1 MENPEANATVK
12 AFDKQLAPVLGMRY
26 SILRQVFLYFVRNDG
41 INAMNQSKR
50 LLLVEDDNEIRDLL
64 CTFLTDNGYQ
74 TDTAVNGM
82 DGLKKA
88 LSMEY
93 DLILLDIM
101 LPYKSGD
108 QVLKELRERSNAP
121 VIVLSAKDMVQT
133 KIDVIRIGADDY
145 VTKPFDLGEV
155 LVRIEALLRRS
166 GRRSDDTEILTHK
179 NLSLHVKEGRA
190 FLNGKE
196 LSLTVK
202 EYAILQLL
210 LSNPN
215 KIFSRSNIFDSL
227 WEDSGNYDDNAVKVH
242 MSNLRSKLAAQD
254 TEEYIETVW
263 GMGYRLAN

>member
-1 MENPEANATVK
+1 MAE
-12 AFDKQLAPVLGMRY
+12 
-26 SILRQVFLYFVRNDG
+26 RNG
-41 INAMNQSKR
+41 SKKI
-50 LLLVEDDNEIRDLL
+50 LLVEDDNEISELL
-64 CTFLTDNGYQ
+64 SSFLTDNGYAVE
-74 TDTAVNGM
+74 TASNGM
-82 DGLKKA
+82 EGLRKA
-88 LSMEY
+88 LDSQS

-108 QVLKELRERSNAP
+108 QVLKELREHSDVP
-121 VIVLSAKDMVQT
+121 VMVLSAKDMVQT

-166 GRRSDDTEILTHK
+166 GRRSDDQDVLTHK

-190 FLNGKE
+190 YVCGKE
-196 LSLTVK
+196 LTLTVK
-202 EYAILQLL
+202 EYEILKLL

-227 WEDSGNYDDNAVKVH
+227 WDEDSGNYDDNAVKVH
-242 MSNLRSKLAAQD
+242 VSNLRSKLAAND
-254 TEEYIETVW
+254 SEEYIETVW

>member
-1 MENPEANATVK
+1 MTDFARAK
-12 AFDKQLAPVLGMRY
+12 K
-26 SILRQVFLYFVRNDG
+26 I
-41 INAMNQSKR
+41 
-50 LLLVEDDNEIRDLL
+50 LLVEDDNEIRELL
-64 CTFLTDNGYQ
+64 SGFLADGGYVL
-74 TDTAVNGM
+74 DTAKNGM
-82 DGLKKA
+82 EGLKKA
-88 LSMEY
+88 LEGSY

-108 QVLKELRERSNAP
+108 QVLKELREHSNVP

-166 GRRSDDTEILTHK
+166 GRQSDDQDVLTHK

-190 FLNGKE
+190 YVNGKE
-196 LSLTVK
+196 LTLTVK
-202 EYAILQLL
+202 EYEILKLL

-215 KIFSRSNIFDSL
+215 KIFSRANIFDSL
-227 WEDSGNYDDNAVKVH
+227 WDEDSGNYDDNAVKVH
-242 MSNLRSKLAAQD
+242 VSNLRSKLAAND
-254 TEEYIETVW
+254 SEEYVETVW

>member
-1 MENPEANATVK
+1 M
-12 AFDKQLAPVLGMRY
+12 
-26 SILRQVFLYFVRNDG
+26 ND
-41 INAMNQSKR
+41 MDRSKR
-50 LLLVEDDNEIRDLL
+50 VLLVEDDNEIRELL
-64 CTFLTDNGYQ
+64 CTFLSENGYE
-74 TDTAVNGM
+74 TDTAANGM
-82 DGLKKA
+82 EGLKKA
-88 LSMEY
+88 LGTEY
-93 DLILLDIM
+93 DLVLLDIM

-108 QVLKELRERSNAP
+108 QVLKELRERSNVP

-155 LVRIEALLRRS
+155 LVRMEALLRRS
-166 GRRSDDTEILTHK
+166 GRRNYDAEILRHK

-190 FLNGKE
+190 FLKGKE

-210 LSNPN
+210 LANPN

-227 WEDSGNYDDNAVKVH
+227 WEDGGNYDDNAVKVH
-242 MSNLRSKLAAQD
+242 VSNLRSKLAALD
-254 TEEYIETVW
+254 SEEYVETVW

>member
-1 MENPEANATVK
+1 M
-12 AFDKQLAPVLGMRY
+12 DR
-26 SILRQVFLYFVRNDG
+26 
-41 INAMNQSKR
+41 SKR
-50 LLLVEDDNEIRDLL
+50 ILLVEDDNEIRELL
-64 CTFLTDNGYQ
+64 CTFLSENGYE
-74 TDTAVNGM
+74 TDTAANGM
-82 DGLKKA
+82 EGLKKA
-88 LSMEY
+88 LGTEY

-108 QVLKELRERSNAP
+108 QVLKELRERSNVP

-155 LVRIEALLRRS
+155 LVRMEALLRRS
-166 GRRSDDTEILTHK
+166 GRRSDNAEILRHK

-190 FLNGKE
+190 FLKGKE

-227 WEDSGNYDDNAVKVH
+227 WEDGGNYDDNAVKVH
-242 MSNLRSKLAAQD
+242 VSNLRSKLAALD
-254 TEEYIETVW
+254 SEEYVETVW

>member
-1 MENPEANATVK
+1 M
-12 AFDKQLAPVLGMRY
+12 DR
-26 SILRQVFLYFVRNDG
+26 
-41 INAMNQSKR
+41 SKR
-50 LLLVEDDNEIRDLL
+50 ILLVEDDNEIRELL
-64 CTFLTDNGYQ
+64 CTFLSENGYE
-74 TDTAVNGM
+74 TETAANGM
-82 DGLKKA
+82 EGLKKA
-88 LSMEY
+88 LGTEY
-93 DLILLDIM
+93 DLVLLDIM

-108 QVLKELRERSNAP
+108 QVLKELRERSNVP

-133 KIDVIRIGADDY
+133 KIDIIRIGADDY

-155 LVRIEALLRRS
+155 LVRMEALLRRS
-166 GRRSDDTEILTHK
+166 GRRSDNTEILRHK

-190 FLNGKE
+190 FLKGKE

-227 WEDSGNYDDNAVKVH
+227 WEDGGNYDDNAVKVH
-242 MSNLRSKLAAQD
+242 MSNLRSKLAALD
-254 TEEYIETVW
+254 SEEYVETVW

>member
-1 MENPEANATVK
+1 MADVN
-12 AFDKQLAPVLGMRY
+12 G
-26 SILRQVFLYFVRNDG
+26 
-41 INAMNQSKR
+41 SKKI
-50 LLLVEDDNEIRDLL
+50 LLVEDDKEIRELL
-64 CTFLTDNGYQ
+64 CSFLTDNGYAP
-74 TDTAVNGM
+74 DMAKNGM
-82 DGLKKA
+82 EGLNMA
-88 LSMEY
+88 LGKDY

-101 LPYKSGD
+101 LPLKSGD
-108 QVLKELRERSNAP
+108 QLLKELREHSDVP
-121 VIVLSAKDMVQT
+121 VLVLSAKDMIQT

-166 GRRSDDTEILTHK
+166 GRRREDAEILTHK

-190 FLNGKE
+190 FLNGRE
-196 LSLTVK
+196 LTLTSK

-210 LSNPN
+210 LSHPD

-227 WEDSGNYDDNAVKVH
+227 WGDDSGNYDDNAVKVH
-242 MSNLRSKLAAQD
+242 MSNLRSKLSAQD

>member
-1 MENPEANATVK
+1 M
-12 AFDKQLAPVLGMRY
+12 DR
-26 SILRQVFLYFVRNDG
+26 
-41 INAMNQSKR
+41 SKR
-50 LLLVEDDNEIRDLL
+50 ILLVEDDNEIRELL
-64 CTFLTDNGYQ
+64 CTFLSENGYE
-74 TDTAVNGM
+74 TETAANGM
-82 DGLKKA
+82 EGLKKA
-88 LSMEY
+88 LGMEY
-93 DLILLDIM
+93 DLVLLDIM

-108 QVLKELRERSNAP
+108 QVLKELRERSNVP

-133 KIDVIRIGADDY
+133 KIDIIRIGADDY

-155 LVRIEALLRRS
+155 LVRMEALLRRS
-166 GRRSDDTEILTHK
+166 GRRSDNAEILRHK

-190 FLNGKE
+190 FLKGKE

-227 WEDSGNYDDNAVKVH
+227 WEDGGNYDDNAVKVH
-242 MSNLRSKLAAQD
+242 VSNLRSKLAALD
-254 TEEYIETVW
+254 SEEYVETVW

>member
-1 MENPEANATVK
+1 
-12 AFDKQLAPVLGMRY
+12 
-26 SILRQVFLYFVRNDG
+26 
-41 INAMNQSKR
+41 MNQSKR
-50 LLLVEDDNEIRDLL
+50 VLLVEDDNEIRELL
-64 CTFLTDNGYQ
+64 CTFLTDNGYKM
-74 TDTAVNGM
+74 DTAVNGM

-88 LSMEY
+88 QNTDY

-108 QVLKELRERSNAP
+108 QVLKELRESSNVP

-145 VTKPFDLGEV
+145 ITKPFDLGEV

-166 GRRSDDTEILTHK
+166 GGRNDDTETLTHK
-179 NLSLHVKEGRA
+179 NLKLHVKEGRA
-190 FLNGKE
+190 YLKGRE

-202 EYAILQLL
+202 EYAILHLL

-227 WEDSGNYDDNAVKVH
+227 WEENGGNYDDNAVKVH
-242 MSNLRSKLAAQD
+242 MSNLRSKLAVLD

>member
-1 MENPEANATVK
+1 
-12 AFDKQLAPVLGMRY
+12 
-26 SILRQVFLYFVRNDG
+26 
-41 INAMNQSKR
+41 MNQTKR
-50 LLLVEDDNEIRDLL
+50 ILMVEDDNEIRELL
-64 CTFLTDNGYQ
+64 CTFLTDNGYKM
-74 TDTAVNGM
+74 DTAVNGM
-82 DGLKKA
+82 DGLKK
-88 LSMEY
+88 SIGSEY

-108 QVLKELRERSNAP
+108 QVLKELRKKSNVP

-145 VTKPFDLGEV
+145 ITKPFDLGEV

-166 GRRSDDTEILTHK
+166 GRRKDDLEILTHK

-202 EYAILQLL
+202 EYAILRLL

-227 WEDSGNYDDNAVKVH
+227 WEDGGNYDDNAVKVP

-254 TEEYIETVW
+254 TEEYVETVW

>member
-1 MENPEANATVK
+1 MA
-12 AFDKQLAPVLGMRY
+12 DLADTKK
-26 SILRQVFLYFVRNDG
+26 I
-41 INAMNQSKR
+41 
-50 LLLVEDDNEIRDLL
+50 LLVEDDNEIRELL
-64 CTFLTDNGYQ
+64 SSFLADNGYAP
-74 TDTAVNGM
+74 DAAKNGM
-82 DGLKKA
+82 EGLKMA
-88 LSMEY
+88 LGKNY

-108 QVLKELRERSNAP
+108 QVLKELREHSNVP

-133 KIDVIRIGADDY
+133 KIDVIRLGADDY

-166 GRRSDDTEILTHK
+166 GRQSEQANILTHK

-190 FLNGKE
+190 YVNGKE
-196 LSLTVK
+196 LTLTVK
-202 EYAILQLL
+202 EFEILKLL
-210 LSNPN
+210 LMHPD

-227 WEDSGNYDDNAVKVH
+227 WDEDSGNYDDNAVKVH
-242 MSNLRSKLAAQD
+242 VSNLRSKLAAND